1 MKVKLSDFKEQ
12 DITKE
17 YLGWLSNQSLMRF
30 SRQQSIIHNEVTALR
45 YLNELREEGGRLLKI
60 VVLDKYGGDICIGT
74 LSVRNAGLGI
84 SDLGL
89 MIGSNEYRGQGYGFA
104 AWEMGI
110 ELVWQL
116 NESKQITAGTRANNL
131 AMMRIIEK
139 SGMTYQE
146 SRIEEN
152 DLINYYYL
160 ERSF

>member
-1 MKVKLSDFKEQ
+1 
-12 DITKE
+12 
-17 YLGWLSNQSLMRF
+17 
-30 SRQQSIIHNEVTALR
+30 
-45 YLNELREEGGRLLKI
+45 
-60 VVLDKYGGDICIGT
+60 
-74 LSVRNAGLGI
+74 
-84 SDLGL
+84 
-89 MIGSNEYRGQGYGFA
+89 
-104 AWEMGI
+104 
-110 ELVWQL
+110 VWQL